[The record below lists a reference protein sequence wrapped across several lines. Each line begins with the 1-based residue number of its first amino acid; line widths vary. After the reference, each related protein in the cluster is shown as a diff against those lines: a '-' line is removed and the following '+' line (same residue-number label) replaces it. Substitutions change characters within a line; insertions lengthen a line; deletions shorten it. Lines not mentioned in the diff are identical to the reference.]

1 MGSLGCA
8 FSCAVQ
14 FSVRFVVILPGLPLA
29 LLQQYEGSTEQQQLC
44 HEAVPHPGVEDARFS
59 ILVLNK
65 KDNKT
70 KAVSLGLFFWF
81 VLTITEHLE
90 PEEGKWQS

>member
-1 MGSLGCA
+1 MHFPVLCRVFCQVCGGSPWVA
-8 FSCAVQ
+8 FG
-14 FSVRFVVILPGLPLA
+14 FTL
-29 LLQQYEGSTEQQQLC
+29 QYEGSTEQQQLC
-44 HEAVPHPGVEDARFS
+44 HEAVPHPGMEDARFS
-59 ILVLNK
+59 LLVLNK

-81 VLTITEHLE
+81 VLTITGHLE